1 MLSIYLDTC
10 CLQRPLDDQR
20 QPRIRVETE
29 AVLAVLAVVQAGEA
43 MMVTSDVLEYEIR
56 RIPDESRSYAAMK
69 LLSLASKRLNVT
81 EAVEH
86 KAEMLERQGI
96 HAMDAL
102 HLALASEY
110 RIDCFTTTDDALLRK
125 ARQSELHCK
134 PLSIF
139 ELLLELAP

>member
-1 MLSIYLDTC
+1 MMSIYLDTC

-29 AVLAVLAVVQAGEA
+29 AVLAILAMVQAGEA
-43 MMVTSDVLEYEIR
+43 TMVTSDALEYEIG
-56 RIPDESRSYAAMK
+56 RIPDESRRHAALE
-69 LLSLASKRLNVT
+69 LLSLAGEQLTIT

-86 KAEMLERQGI
+86 KAETLERKGI

-110 RIDCFTTTDDALLRK
+110 RIHRFTTTDDALLRK
-125 ARQSELHCK
+125 ARRAELQCI
-134 PLSIF
+134 PLSVF

>member
-29 AVLAVLAVVQAGEA
+29 AVLAVLAVIQAGEA
-43 MMVTSDVLEYEIR
+43 MMVTSDVLEYEIG
-56 RIPDESRSYAAMK
+56 RIPDESRRHAALEM
-69 LLSLASKRLNVT
+69 LSLAGKRLTIT
-81 EAVEH
+81 EAVER
-86 KAEMLERQGI
+86 KAETLERKGI

-110 RIDCFTTTDDALLRK
+110 RIDRFTTTDDALLRK
-125 ARQSELHCK
+125 ARGAKLQCA

-139 ELLLELAP
+139 ELLLELTP